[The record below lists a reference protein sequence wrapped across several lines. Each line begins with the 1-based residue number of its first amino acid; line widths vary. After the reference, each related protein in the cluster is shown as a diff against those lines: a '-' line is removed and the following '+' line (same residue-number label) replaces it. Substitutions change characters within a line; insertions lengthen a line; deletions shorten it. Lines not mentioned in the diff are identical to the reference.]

1 MQDSERGSTA
11 DWERTSSEGS
21 DVAATRRSRRRW
33 SGEEKARIVRESFWP
48 LAWEA
53 RGGCGR
59 GSSSRRSRRRAR
71 LAGISRT

>member
-1 MQDSERGSTA
+1 MQDSERGSAA

-48 LAWEA
+48 GKRVEGVVEDHLHGDLDVA
-53 RGGCGR
+53 
-59 GSSSRRSRRRAR
+59 
-71 LAGISRT
+71 LD